1 MNCCRLFPLLV
12 VALLA
17 ATSLSAEQAQDGTQ
31 PRKQDSTGK
40 EKVELKLV
48 KPPIT
53 PYPEEALRKNIVGK
67 VVLSIVVN
75 AQGRVSDAKALSG
88 PPELVQAAIDSAK
101 LWEFEPPTHA
111 PVVTTAEVHYGH
123 PKECPGPVSDSGE
136 VSGSGGV
143 RNDKGLVLSADDDS
157 NWHLPPYFDEDRKA
171 GVAGEMILALTVN
184 SKGEVTNVRVVKSL
198 SPHLDK
204 AAVDAARTWKYK
216 VIAGEPESLPDD
228 FQLHI
233 FYRATCRPQF

>member
-1 MNCCRLFPLLV
+1 MRFCRPSLLFA

-17 ATSLSAEQAQDGTQ
+17 TGSQPAVRAQSDAPPPKHDTSQKGTR
-31 PRKQDSTGK
+31 PRLISS
-40 EKVELKLV
+40 
-48 KPPIT
+48 PHAS
-53 PYPEEALRKNIVGK
+53 YPDEAMRKRIEGK
-67 VVLSIVVN
+67 VKLSIVVD
-75 AQGRVSDAKALSG
+75 AKGRVSDAKPLSG
-88 PPELVQAAIDSAK
+88 PPELFHAALDSVK
-101 LWEFEPPTHA
+101 QWQYEPPTHA
-111 PVVTTAEVHYGH
+111 PVTITVEMSWGF
-123 PKECPGPVSDSGE
+123 PKECPGPVSDFGE
-136 VSGSGGV
+136 VSGSSGV
-143 RNDKGLVLSADDDS
+143 RNDKGLVLSADDDP

-216 VIAGEPESLPDD
+216 VIAGKPESLPDD

-233 FYRATCRPQF
+233 FYGATCRPQF